1 MTRLQRMFIQLSQC
15 KTVEEL
21 EKATSAQFIDDLFA
35 HLAFDEEGKVN
46 TCGHFPH
53 CRGCAIGCSRFNISP
68 RILTTK
74 YLNTEIDGSHPD
86 PERNSIIILR
96 DRAIECLKLRFD
108 TARNE
113 KADPFITATLLD
125 ILCDMLEDIGL
136 FEPDECH
143 DMLIKAIKERP
154 KK

>member
-1 MTRLQRMFIQLSQC
+1 MTRLQRMFIQLSQY

-21 EKATSAQFIDDLFA
+21 EKATSEQFIDDLLA
-35 HLAFDEEGKVN
+35 HLAFDDDGKVQ

-53 CRGCAIGCSRFNISP
+53 CRGCAIGCTKFNSSP
-68 RILTTK
+68 RMLTIE

-96 DRAIECLKLRFD
+96 DRALESLKKIFD
-108 TARNE
+108 KSCAKKLNPLVTG
-113 KADPFITATLLD
+113 ILLD
-125 ILCDMLEDIGL
+125 SYCNMLENIGL
-136 FEPDECH
+136 FEPNECH
-143 DMLIKAIKERP
+143 DMLIKATKERP